1 MTTTAA
7 REHSSGFADAGW
19 RRAFRRRLTAW
30 YDRHAR
36 DLPWRRR
43 RDPYAVWLS
52 EIMLQQTQV
61 ATVKPYFTRFLQAF
75 PTLEALAR
83 ADEHDVL
90 RRWEGLGYYRR
101 ARQLHRAARIIV
113 AEHGGEFPRDPP
125 AVRRLP
131 GVGRY
136 TAGAILSIAFDA
148 RVPILEANT
157 VRLLSRLSA
166 YRADPS
172 SAAGQSVLWSLAEAV
187 LPRRE
192 PGRFNQALM
201 ELGSEVCLGRAP
213 HCGICPVA
221 SLCQANLQ
229 GLQREIPLK
238 KAKPRPEAVREAAV
252 LVRRRGRVLL
262 LRWPEGRRW
271 AGLWDFPRFALHQA
285 TAGGRAPRAGVAGPV
300 VGTRRVPST
309 GRAPRAGV
317 AVELPPQPTPP
328 QPTPPQRHI
337 PAALRRELVENVRQL
352 TGLIVAPGE
361 HLKTLTHGVTRF
373 RITLECY
380 RAEYVSSARD
390 VQSPLE
396 TRWLRPSELQ
406 GYPLS
411 STGRRLARL
420 VGDERRT
427 DSERASNSFAGK
439 SCRTRP
445 RKPGLHSPSSGL

>member
-1 MTTTAA
+1 
-7 REHSSGFADAGW
+7 
-19 RRAFRRRLTAW
+19 
-30 YDRHAR
+30 
-36 DLPWRRR
+36 
-43 RDPYAVWLS
+43 
-52 EIMLQQTQV
+52 
-61 ATVKPYFTRFLQAF
+61 
-75 PTLEALAR
+75 
-83 ADEHDVL
+83 
-90 RRWEGLGYYRR
+90 
-101 ARQLHRAARIIV
+101 
-113 AEHGGEFPRDPP
+113 
-125 AVRRLP
+125 
-131 GVGRY
+131 
-136 TAGAILSIAFDA
+136 
-148 RVPILEANT
+148 
-157 VRLLSRLSA
+157 
-166 YRADPS
+166 
-172 SAAGQSVLWSLAEAV
+172 VLWSLAEAV

-213 HCGICPVA
+213 HCEICPVA

-229 GLQREIPLK
+229 GLQRKIPLK

-285 TAGGRAPRAGVAGPV
+285 TAGGRAPRAGVAV
-300 VGTRRVPST
+300 Q
-309 GRAPRAGV
+309 
-317 AVELPPQPTPP
+317 L
-328 QPTPPQRHI
+328 PPQRHI

-427 DSERASNSFAGK
+427 DSERASNSFARK

>member
-7 REHSSGFADAGW
+7 REHSSGFPDAGW
-19 RRAFRRRLTAW
+19 RRAFRRRLGAW

-61 ATVKPYFTRFLQAF
+61 AAVKPYFARFLQAF
-75 PTLEALAR
+75 PTLAALAR

-90 RRWEGLGYYRR
+90 RLWEGLGYYRR
-101 ARQLHRAARIIV
+101 ARQLHRAARIVV
-113 AEHGGEFPRDPP
+113 AEHGGQFPRDPQ

-148 RVPILEANT
+148 REPILEANT

-166 YRADPS
+166 YRGDPT
-172 SAAGQSVLWSLAEAV
+172 SAAGQSALWSLAEAV

-201 ELGSEVCLGRAP
+201 ELGSEVCQGRAP
-213 HCGICPVA
+213 HCETCPVA

-229 GLQREIPLK
+229 GLQREIPMK

-271 AGLWDFPRFALHQA
+271 AGLWDFPRFPLHH
-285 TAGGRAPRAGVAGPV
+285 TA
-300 VGTRRVPST
+300 
-309 GRAPRAGV
+309 
-317 AVELPPQPTPP
+317 
-328 QPTPPQRHI
+328 I
-337 PAALRRELVENVRQL
+337 RRELVENVRQL
-352 TGLIVAPGE
+352 TGLIVSPGE

-380 RAEYVSSARD
+380 QAEYVSAAGD

-396 TRWLRPSELQ
+396 TRWLRPSELDD
-406 GYPLS
+406 YPLS

-420 VGDERRT
+420 LRDG
-427 DSERASNSFAGK
+427 
-439 SCRTRP
+439 
-445 RKPGLHSPSSGL
+445 

>member
-1 MTTTAA
+1 M
-7 REHSSGFADAGW
+7 
-19 RRAFRRRLTAW
+19 
-30 YDRHAR
+30 
-36 DLPWRRR
+36 
-43 RDPYAVWLS
+43 
-52 EIMLQQTQV
+52 
-61 ATVKPYFTRFLQAF
+61 
-75 PTLEALAR
+75 
-83 ADEHDVL
+83 
-90 RRWEGLGYYRR
+90 
-101 ARQLHRAARIIV
+101 
-113 AEHGGEFPRDPP
+113 
-125 AVRRLP
+125 
-131 GVGRY
+131 
-136 TAGAILSIAFDA
+136 
-148 RVPILEANT
+148 
-157 VRLLSRLSA
+157 
-166 YRADPS
+166 
-172 SAAGQSVLWSLAEAV
+172 

-213 HCGICPVA
+213 HCEICPVA

-229 GLQREIPLK
+229 GLQQEIPVK

-285 TAGGRAPRAGVAGPV
+285 TAGGRAPRAGVAV
-300 VGTRRVPST
+300 Q
-309 GRAPRAGV
+309 
-317 AVELPPQPTPP
+317 LPP

-427 DSERASNSFAGK
+427 DPERAPNSFAGK

>member
-7 REHSSGFADAGW
+7 REHSSGFPDSAW
-19 RRAFRRRLTAW
+19 RRAFRRRLGAW

-61 ATVKPYFTRFLQAF
+61 ATVKPYFARFLQAF

-90 RRWEGLGYYRR
+90 RLWEGLGYYRR

-148 RVPILEANT
+148 REPILEANT

-166 YRADPS
+166 YRGDPA
-172 SAAGQSVLWSLAEAV
+172 SAEGQSALWSLAEAL

-192 PGRFNQALM
+192 AGRFNQALM
-201 ELGSEVCLGRAP
+201 ELGSGVCLGRAP
-213 HCGICPVA
+213 HCETCPVA

-229 GLQREIPLK
+229 GLQQEIPLK

-271 AGLWDFPRFALHQA
+271 AGLWDFPRFSLHKAA
-285 TAGGRAPRAGVAGPV
+285 TGGRAPRAGVAV
-300 VGTRRVPST
+300 Q
-309 GRAPRAGV
+309 
-317 AVELPPQPTPP
+317 LPPQPTPL
-328 QPTPPQRHI
+328 QPTPRQRRI
-337 PAALRRELVENVRQL
+337 PPALRRELVENVRQL
-352 TGLIVAPGE
+352 TGLIVSPGE
-361 HLKTLTHGVTRF
+361 HVQTLTHGVTRF

-380 RAEYVSSARD
+380 RADYVSSARD

-396 TRWLRPSELQ
+396 TRWLRPSELD

-420 VGDERRT
+420 VGD
-427 DSERASNSFAGK
+427 G
-439 SCRTRP
+439 
-445 RKPGLHSPSSGL
+445 